1 MRDTTNAFDLTLLQH
16 SSSESSDQSPYR
28 LHSQTMQNNQ
38 DKAIDAPASSSESQ
52 SMVQANDDT
61 TEKKGRATAHHFL
74 HLNTYLIHSVSDTLL
89 PTYAYSGKV

>member
-61 TEKKGRATAHHFL
+61 TEKKGRATASAEKVKPVRIGAPR
-74 HLNTYLIHSVSDTLL
+74 TAVIL
-89 PTYAYSGKV
+89 PLT